1 MNNEITMKKH
11 GVPIGIR
18 RLIAYIVLIFF
29 SLLCLIWFYILLIN
43 STRSHSEMTLG
54 FTLLPSTHL
63 LDNWNSLINGTIPIA
78 KGFANSLIVSV
89 STAVLCSYFSA
100 MTAYAINTY
109 RFKGRSAMAAFIL
122 AVMMI
127 PGQVTA
133 LGFLQLINKI
143 GLDDSIIPLII
154 PAIASPVTYF
164 YLKQYM
170 ESNLPM
176 SLVEAARIDGS
187 GEFRTFNTIILPLI
201 KPAISVQMIFSFV
214 GSWNNYFTP
223 ALILHTD
230 SKKTLPVMIAQLR
243 GADWLRFDMGQIY
256 IMIAASIFPVIV
268 VYLVLS
274 KYIVGGV
281 SAGAV
286 KG

>member
-1 MNNEITMKKH
+1 
-11 GVPIGIR
+11 
-18 RLIAYIVLIFF
+18 
-29 SLLCLIWFYILLIN
+29 
-43 STRSHSEMTLG
+43 MTLG
-54 FTLLPSTHL
+54 FTLFPSTHL
-63 LDNWNSLINGTIPIA
+63 LDNWNSLLTGTIPIA
-78 KGFANSLIVSV
+78 RGFINSIIVSI

-109 RFKGRSAMAAFIL
+109 RFKGRAAIATFIL
-122 AVMMI
+122 AIMMI

-133 LGFLQLINKI
+133 LGFLRLIVRL
-143 GLDDSIIPLII
+143 GMDDSIVPLII

-170 ESNLPM
+170 ESNLPL

-187 GEFRTFNTIILPLI
+187 GEFRTFNTIIMPLI
-201 KPAISVQMIFSFV
+201 RPAISVQMIFAFV

-230 SKKTLPVMIAQLR
+230 TKKTLPVLIAQLR

-268 VYLVLS
+268 IYLILS

>member
-1 MNNEITMKKH
+1 MNNDTAMKPH
-11 GVPIGIR
+11 GVPIGVR
-18 RLIAYIVLIFF
+18 RTIAYIVLIFF
-29 SLLCLIWFYILLIN
+29 SFLCLIWFYILLIN

-54 FTLLPSTHL
+54 FTLLPSKYFL
-63 LDNWNSLINGTIPIA
+63 KNWTSLINGTIPIA
-78 KGFANSLIVSV
+78 RGFINSLIVSAC
-89 STAVLCSYFSA
+89 TAVLCSYFSA

-109 RFKGRSAMAAFIL
+109 QFKGRAAIATFIL
-122 AVMMI
+122 AIMMI

-133 LGFLQLINKI
+133 LGFLRLIVRL
-143 GLDDSIIPLII
+143 GMDDSIVPLII

-170 ESNLPM
+170 ESNLPL

-187 GEFRTFNTIILPLI
+187 GEFRTFNTIIMPLI
-201 KPAISVQMIFSFV
+201 RPAISVQMIFSFV

-230 SKKTLPVMIAQLR
+230 VKKTLPVLIAQLR

-268 VYLVLS
+268 IYLILS
-274 KYIVGGV
+274 KYIVGGMA
-281 SAGAV
+281 AGAV

>member
-1 MNNEITMKKH
+1 MNNDYAMKPH
-11 GVPIGIR
+11 GVPIGVR
-18 RLIAYIVLIFF
+18 RAIAYIVLIFF
-29 SLLCLIWFYILLIN
+29 SFLCLIWFYILLIN

-78 KGFANSLIVSV
+78 RGFINSLIVSIC
-89 STAVLCSYFSA
+89 TAVLCTYFSA

-109 RFKGRSAMAAFIL
+109 QFKARAAVATFIL
-122 AVMMI
+122 AIMMI

-133 LGFLQLINKI
+133 LGFLRLIVRL
-143 GLDDSIIPLII
+143 GMDDSIVPLII

-170 ESNLPM
+170 ESNLPL

-187 GEFRTFNTIILPLI
+187 GEFRTFNTIIMPLI
-201 KPAISVQMIFSFV
+201 RPAISVQMIFAFV

-230 SKKTLPVMIAQLR
+230 TKKTLPVMIAQLR

-268 VYLVLS
+268 IYLILS

>member
-1 MNNEITMKKH
+1 MNNDTQMKTH
-11 GVPIGIR
+11 GVPIGVR
-18 RLIAYIVLIFF
+18 RTIAYVVLIFF
-29 SLLCLIWFYILLIN
+29 SVLCLIWFYILLIN

-63 LDNWNSLINGTIPIA
+63 LDNWSSLINGTIPIA
-78 KGFANSLIVSV
+78 KGFINSLIVSV
-89 STAVLCSYFSA
+89 CTAGLCSYFSA

-109 RFKGRSAMAAFIL
+109 RFKGRTAVATFIL
-122 AVMMI
+122 AIMMI

-143 GLDDSIIPLII
+143 GLDDSIVPLII

-170 ESNLPM
+170 ESNLPL

-201 KPAISVQMIFSFV
+201 KPAISVQMIFAFV

-230 SKKTLPVMIAQLR
+230 AKKTLPVMIAQLR

-268 VYLVLS
+268 IYLILS

>member
-1 MNNEITMKKH
+1 MKPH
-11 GVPIGIR
+11 GVPIGVR
-18 RLIAYIVLIFF
+18 RTVAYIVLIFF

-54 FTLLPSTHL
+54 FTLFPSTHL
-63 LDNWNSLINGTIPIA
+63 LDNWNSLLTGTIPIA
-78 KGFANSLIVSV
+78 RGFINSIIVSI

-109 RFKGRSAMAAFIL
+109 RFKGRAAIATFIL
-122 AVMMI
+122 AIMMI

-133 LGFLQLINKI
+133 LGFLRLIVRL
-143 GLDDSIIPLII
+143 GMDDSIVPLII

-170 ESNLPM
+170 ESNLPL

-187 GEFRTFNTIILPLI
+187 GEFRTFNTIIMPLI
-201 KPAISVQMIFSFV
+201 RPAISVQMIFAFV

-230 SKKTLPVMIAQLR
+230 TKKTLPVMIAQLR

-268 VYLVLS
+268 IYLILS

>member
-1 MNNEITMKKH
+1 MNNDTAMKSH
-11 GVPIGIR
+11 GVPIGVR
-18 RLIAYIVLIFF
+18 RTIAYIVLIFF
-29 SLLCLIWFYILLIN
+29 SFLCLIWFYILLIN

-63 LDNWNSLINGTIPIA
+63 LDNWNSLITGTIPIA
-78 KGFANSLIVSV
+78 KGFVNSLIVSI

-109 RFKGRSAMAAFIL
+109 RFKGRAAIAAFIL
-122 AVMMI
+122 AIMMI

-133 LGFLQLINKI
+133 LGFLQLINKL
-143 GLDDSIIPLII
+143 GMDDSIIPLII

-170 ESNLPM
+170 ESNLPL

-223 ALILHTD
+223 ALILHSDT
-230 SKKTLPVMIAQLR
+230 KKTLPVMIAQLR

-268 VYLVLS
+268 VYLILS